1 MTLLLT
7 LLFDLLMI
15 ILFLFRMVRG
25 DQITLIVSII
35 LQGLLFIDLL
45 AVVLLRSSK
54 TEKISIE
61 QTEQVEMTRRQT
73 RRASKPARG
82 GFLSKI
88 SCIVALLLL
97 AYYIYS
103 VVYLFI

>member
-15 ILFLFRMVRG
+15 VLFLFRLIQG
-25 DQITLIVSII
+25 DQIIFIVSIV

-45 AVVLLRSSK
+45 AVVLLRSQKATNSVDVDE
-54 TEKISIE
+54 TLN
-61 QTEQVEMTRRQT
+61 RRSRSHRT
-73 RRASKPARG
+73 AKAASG
-82 GFLSKI
+82 SFLAKL
-88 SCIVALLLL
+88 SCIIALLLL

>member
-1 MTLLLT
+1 MALLLK

-15 ILFLFRMVRG
+15 VLFLFRLIKG
-25 DQITLIVSII
+25 DQIVFIVSII

-54 TEKISIE
+54 Q
-61 QTEQVEMTRRQT
+61 QTPDIDVAEMTRKQSRQ
-73 RRASKPARG
+73 SIKPARG
-82 GFLSKI
+82 VFFAKL

-103 VVYLFI
+103 VIYLFI

>member
-1 MTLLLT
+1 MALLLT

-15 ILFLFRMVRG
+15 VLFLFRMVKE
-25 DQITLIVSII
+25 DQIIFIVSIV

-45 AVVLLRSSK
+45 AVVLLRSPK
-54 TEKISIE
+54 AETPND
-61 QTEQVEMTRRQT
+61 TMAEMTRRQSRKST
-73 RRASKPARG
+73 KPSRG
-82 GFLSKI
+82 GLLSKF
-88 SCIVALLLL
+88 SCIVALVLL